1 MDNGLQTEIRLL
13 QTTAYHGSQIKK
25 LYSHPMVTLQQAYH
39 IITTNLLPVQKQT
52 VSMLDALGQV
62 LAEDLYADRDFPPF
76 NRVTMDGIA
85 IAYPTFEKGQRAF
98 PIAAMAPAGTPQVQL
113 HDSNHCVEVMTG
125 AMLPEGTDTVVRYE
139 DLLISNKV
147 ATIQIEK
154 INSQQNVH
162 AVAKDCPKGALLVA
176 SGKIIGPPEIGIAAT
191 IGKSQLQIIQPPR
204 TVVISTGDELVEVN
218 EVPEA
223 HQIRRSNVY
232 NIMTALKTR
241 GIIADQFHLNDDRP
255 ALVEKLGALL
265 QDYEV
270 LILSGGVSMGKFDYV
285 PDVLTEL
292 GIAKLFHGVQQRPGK
307 PFWFGTNGKQVV
319 FALPGNPVSSYMCTI
334 RYIQPWFDKTMGL
347 PEKAI
352 PYATL
357 THDFT
362 FKPDLTYLLQV
373 KVSFSPEGQILA
385 TPVEGGGSGDL
396 ANLEMVDA
404 FMELPRGKELF
415 KKGEAYPLFLFRHL

>member
-1 MDNGLQTEIRLL
+1 MISV
-13 QTTAYHGSQIKK
+13 A
-25 LYSHPMVTLQQAYH
+25 QAYS
-39 IITTNLLPVQKQT
+39 IITTNLLPVQQQS
-52 VSMLDALGQV
+52 VPMLEALGQV

-85 IAYPTFEKGQRAF
+85 IAFSAFEKGQRAF
-98 PIAAMAPAGTPQVQL
+98 PIAGMAPAGAPQVIINDNSQ
-113 HDSNHCVEVMTG
+113 CVEVMTG
-125 AMLPEGTDTVVRYE
+125 AMLPKGTDTVIRYE
-139 DLLISNKV
+139 DLAISDKV
-147 ATIQIEK
+147 ATVQIEK
-154 INSQQNVH
+154 INFQQNVH
-162 AVAKDCPKGALLVA
+162 AVAKDCARGALLVA
-176 SGKIIGPPEIGIAAT
+176 SGKRIGPPEIGIAAT
-191 IGKSQLQIIQPPR
+191 IGKSRLQIIRPPR
-204 TVVISTGDELVEVN
+204 TAVISTGDELVEVN

-232 NIMTALKTR
+232 NIISALATR
-241 GIIADQFHLNDDRP
+241 GIPAEPFHLNDDRP
-255 ALVEKLGALL
+255 ALLQKLGELM

-285 PDVLTEL
+285 PEVLAEL

-347 PEKAI
+347 PDKAI
-352 PYATL
+352 PYAIL
-357 THDFT
+357 TNDFT
-362 FKPDLTYLLQV
+362 FKPDLTYMLQV
-373 KVSFSPEGQILA
+373 KIGFSEEGQLLA

-404 FMELPRGKELF
+404 FMELPRGKEIF
-415 KKGEAYPLFLFRHL
+415 RKGEVYPLYLFRN